1 MVLILNKKVLIC
13 DDAMFMRMLMR
24 TILSDLGITEII
36 EAENGKEAVDLYYE
50 NNPDMVFMDIAM
62 PVFDGIEA
70 LKRIIDYD
78 RDAKVVMCSA
88 IGQQSVVYKAIES
101 GAKDFIVK
109 PFKKDDVLNALNSWA

>member
-109 PFKKDDVLNALNSWA
+109 PFKKDDVLNALKSWA

>member
-1 MVLILNKKVLIC
+1 MNKKVLIC

-109 PFKKDDVLNALNSWA
+109 PFKKDDVLNALKSWA

>member
-1 MVLILNKKVLIC
+1 MVFILNKKVLIC

-109 PFKKDDVLNALNSWA
+109 PFKKDDVLNALKSWA